1 MFWSPINI
9 ISIHGINRL
18 WHLVNSSHK
27 LIRNWQWIYGLCE
40 SMRQCKYNANFH
52 FPKNWYLH
60 WIVMNLRNKNWYFT
74 HEFVL
79 PIGWGH
85 ITWELKRIIS
95 WIFTLESQKNIFC
108 FQKAHKIVESSWI
121 PSVIPGVIIAINLI
135 GCVHLPIHQLLIIL
149 IRDYCFSLVWDEIF
163 IQTEMNWRKL
173 LTL

>member
-1 MFWSPINI
+1 MNIRPTSKPFWLDSAQCAHSRKQIPHKINKN
-9 ISIHGINRL
+9 SWL
-18 WHLVNSSHK
+18 WHVVNSSHK

-79 PIGWGH
+79 PIGLGH

-108 FQKAHKIVESSWI
+108 FQKAHKRSWRVVEY
-121 PSVIPGVIIAINLI
+121 PV
-135 GCVHLPIHQLLIIL
+135 
-149 IRDYCFSLVWDEIF
+149 
-163 IQTEMNWRKL
+163 
-173 LTL
+173 